1 MDGRS
6 TDETTEFLVKWVG
19 FKEPTW
25 QAYET
30 LPPVVLEEYR
40 ECQEEAKQRYEE
52 DVECATLKENQHEPK
67 LFHTAGNLFYVF
79 SNGIILYRKE
89 LFVAEGKSQVYQ
101 ALSELI
107 QIPGC
112 EHVSQLPL
120 AYDDACHLVKFATNR
135 QRGKTPR
142 TKQMAVWLG
151 ELCRL
156 DRMHYKNH
164 IDAWC
169 RQNMNPDK
177 CNAKCA
183 SACSV
188 KGKGKCKVFDGVATE
203 RAEETFSWLSRYR
216 FACRHMSCERFNFF
230 LTRVMEMHNRKK
242 YRDLLQAKA
251 KAEAVKHKAGAK
263 CTPKSNTEANA
274 K

>member
-1 MDGRS
+1 
-6 TDETTEFLVKWVG
+6 
-19 FKEPTW
+19 
-25 QAYET
+25 
-30 LPPVVLEEYR
+30 
-40 ECQEEAKQRYEE
+40 
-52 DVECATLKENQHEPK
+52 
-67 LFHTAGNLFYVF
+67 
-79 SNGIILYRKE
+79 
-89 LFVAEGKSQVYQ
+89 
-101 ALSELI
+101 
-107 QIPGC
+107 
-112 EHVSQLPL
+112 
-120 AYDDACHLVKFATNR
+120 
-135 QRGKTPR
+135 
-142 TKQMAVWLG
+142 
-151 ELCRL
+151 
-156 DRMHYKNH
+156 
-164 IDAWC
+164 
-169 RQNMNPDK
+169 MNPDK